1 MRNEGYA
8 VLKYTVR
15 RFLEMLLTI
24 FVIATATFFLLAAV
38 PGDPLADRADR
49 LPEAVRDNLYHKYG
63 LDKPVLERYVI
74 TMKGMLHGDFGES
87 VRMPGYDIQKLLQ
100 ETLAPSAR
108 LGIQTIIV
116 GVGVGLLLGVL
127 AAMFKGTWLDYIIV
141 FFSVLMISVP
151 TLIFGLLLQKY
162 VAGELG
168 LFPIIGWPSGDEL
181 WFGGW
186 KYTVLPTLS
195 GCFTYIATYSRLL
208 KTSMLDVINQDYV
221 LTARA
226 KGLSEAQIVR
236 RHILRNSF
244 IPIITVLPM
253 SIAFALTGSFFIE
266 KIFSIPG
273 FGRYFVE
280 SVQSRDLSIILGQTV
295 LMSAVYVVVVF
306 LVDILYTVVDPRIRV
321 GGKA

>member
-1 MRNEGYA
+1 MLRYI
-8 VLKYTVR
+8 VR
-15 RFLEMLLTI
+15 RFLEMLLTLFI
-24 FVIATATFFLLAAV
+24 IATATFFLLAAV
-38 PGDPLADRADR
+38 PGDPLSDRADK
-49 LPEAVRDNLYHKYG
+49 LPETIRANMYAKYG
-63 LDKPVLERYVI
+63 LDKPVLERYLI

-87 VRMPGYDIQKLLQ
+87 VRMPGYDIQRLLR

-108 LGIQTIIV
+108 LGLQSIFIGITL
-116 GVGVGLLLGVL
+116 GLVLGAL
-127 AAMFKGTWLDYIIV
+127 AATFRGSWADYLIV
-141 FFSVLMISVP
+141 FFAVLMISVP

-162 VAGELG
+162 VAGEMG
-168 LFPIIGWPSGDEL
+168 LFPIMGWPSGKDL

-195 GCFTYIATYSRLL
+195 GCFAYVASYSRLL

-226 KGLSEAQIVR
+226 KGLTEGKIVR

-266 KIFSIPG
+266 KIYGIPG
-273 FGRYFVE
+273 FGRYFIE

-295 LMSAVYVVVVF
+295 IMAALYIFVVF
-306 LVDILYTVVDPRIRV
+306 IVDILYTLVDPRIRLP
-321 GGKA
+321 GGKS

>member
-1 MRNEGYA
+1 M
-8 VLKYTVR
+8 LKYTVR
-15 RFLEMLLTI
+15 RFFEMLLTI

-38 PGDPLADRADR
+38 PGDPLSDRADR
-49 LPEAVRDNLYHKYG
+49 LPESIRENLYRKYG

-108 LGIQTIIV
+108 LGLQTIVV
-116 GVGVGLLLGVL
+116 GVEVGLLLGIL

-162 VAGELG
+162 VAGEMG
-168 LFPIIGWPSGDEL
+168 LFPIIGWPSGEEL

-186 KYTVLPTLS
+186 AYTVLPTLS
-195 GCFTYIATYSRLL
+195 GCFSYIATYSRLL

-221 LTARA
+221 LAARA
-226 KGLSEAQIVR
+226 KGLSEPQIVR

-266 KIFSIPG
+266 KIYAIPG
-273 FGRYFVE
+273 FGRYFIE

-295 LMSAVYVVVVF
+295 LMSIVYVAVVF
-306 LVDILYTVVDPRIRV
+306 LVDILYTLIDPRIRV